1 MLKAERT
8 AWPWAAL
15 PFAAV
20 LAVDPW
26 GLAPFGPVKWAL
38 VTTLVLAGF
47 AGRAARGRAPLETA
61 RSAFAWHAWALPAFV
76 AWAAI
81 TALFGLDRVYAWTGT
96 PERHFGVITWVLVLL
111 CWSGGRALDAAKQR
125 LVLASVALTVAVL
138 GAWAGAEA
146 LGWTPLRLVGTGD
159 RPIGPLGS
167 SAFLGAA
174 AALLTPVA
182 FGWVAA
188 ETQHARRVAACVAAT
203 GGLVALAV
211 SGARAALFGAAV
223 IAVVTLVVRRQRAI
237 GVAIAGAV
245 VVVIAVV
252 FAAGAASRVS
262 SVASDRNGGAHGRL
276 DEWRI
281 ALRVVGAHPVLGTG
295 PEGYRLAFGTE
306 VDDRYE
312 RAHGRNPLPDRAHSA
327 LLDVAATTGL
337 VGLALYALAVGAAAW
352 AALRALRHGPPL
364 LAGAAVGVLAYFVQ
378 SLFLFPIAELEP
390 IAWLLAGMCVSARP
404 PAAESPSPL
413 RVRRGVAAVA
423 GALAVVALAAGVL
436 DVIAD
441 QRAKRTLATVA
452 NDRPAHASVAR
463 LRPDQVR
470 YRLIDAQAHAANGSS
485 HGLAAAIA
493 DVDHALRVSP
503 RDPVAR
509 REKGRLLLAVA
520 RLHPERAA
528 PANAA
533 RAYLE
538 RLVADDPRDAEVLLR
553 LGVARDLAGDQP
565 GAIAA
570 WRRAEYLA
578 PRSAAASSNLAVAY
592 ARAGRDGAAR
602 AAAERA
608 LRRDPSNGPARAVLD
623 DLEANNG
630 T

>member
-1 MLKAERT
+1 M

-20 LAVDPW
+20 LAVDPR

-38 VTTLVLAGF
+38 VSALVLAGF
-47 AGRAARGRAPLETA
+47 AMGAARGLPPRDSTAPA
-61 RSAFAWHAWALPAFV
+61 HAWHAWALPAFV
-76 AWAAI
+76 AWTAI
-81 TALFGLDRVYAWTGT
+81 TGVFGLDRVYAWTGT
-96 PERHFGVITWVLVLL
+96 PERHFGVIAWVLVLL
-111 CWSGGRALDAAKQR
+111 CWTGGRALDEAKQR
-125 LVLASVALTVAVL
+125 LVLAAAAVTVAAL

-146 LGWTPLRLVGTGD
+146 VGWTPLKLVGTGD
-159 RPIGPLGS
+159 RPVGSLGS

-174 AALLTPVA
+174 AVLLTPVA
-182 FGWVAA
+182 FGWAA
-188 ETQHARRVAACVAAT
+188 TETQRSRRIAAGVAAT
-203 GGLVALAV
+203 GGLVALAA

-223 IAVVTLVVRRQRAI
+223 GAVVALVVRRQRALA
-237 GVAIAGAV
+237 VAVAGAV
-245 VVVIAVV
+245 LVVLGIAL
-252 FAAGAASRVS
+252 ATGAASRVS
-262 SVASDRNGGAHGRL
+262 SAASDRNGGAHGRL

-295 PEGYRLAFGTE
+295 PEGYRLAFGQE

-327 LLDVAATTGL
+327 PLDVAATTGL
-337 VGLALYALAVGAAAW
+337 VGLVLYTLAVGAAAW
-352 AALRALRHGPPL
+352 SALRALRRGPPL

-390 IAWLLAGMCVSARP
+390 VAWLLAGLC
-404 PAAESPSPL
+404 AAVPSTAPSP
-413 RVRRGVAAVA
+413 RGPRPVIAAMA
-423 GALAVVALAAGVL
+423 GVLAAVALAAGVL
-436 DVIAD
+436 DVVAD
-441 QRAKRTLATVA
+441 RRAKRTLATVA
-452 NDRPAHASVAR
+452 NDRPARASVAR

-470 YRLIDAQAHAANGSS
+470 YRLIDARAHAADGSS
-485 HGLAAAIA
+485 RGLTAAIA
-493 DVDHALRVSP
+493 DVDHTLRVSP

-509 REKGRLLLAVA
+509 REKARLLLALA

-528 PANAA
+528 AADAA

-538 RLVADDPRDAEVLLR
+538 QLVADDPRDAEVLLR
-553 LGVARDLAGDQP
+553 VGIARDLAGDAA
-565 GAIAA
+565 GAITA

-592 ARAGRDGAAR
+592 ARVGRNDEAR
-602 AAAERA
+602 AAAARA
-608 LRRDPSNGPARAVLD
+608 LRRDPSNASARAVLH
-623 DLEANNG
+623 DLETNNG